1 MTWTLC
7 TSPAARAALAPASTA
22 ARTLPTSP
30 VTYTEHRPLPT
41 LDQPTNLTLAAL
53 SIASVACTRATR
65 PLVSI
70 IPIASFAMCDLRP
83 LQLLQHAFD
92 QRIVGPCNHV
102 RRHQLPDYLGR
113 GCARI
118 DRRAYRAH
126 IATNDGCNI
135 AAADLDGLH
144 KLHAGGF
151 HHGVAR
157 LDQS

>member
-92 QRIVGPCNHV
+92 QRIVGPRNHV
-102 RRHQLPDYLGR
+102 RRHQLSHHFGC
-113 GCARI
+113 GCARVYCG
-118 DRRAYRAH
+118 AHAAH
-126 IATNDGCNI
+126 IATHDRRDVT
-135 AAADLDGLH
+135 AADLHGLH
-144 KLHAGGF
+144 KLHAGGL
-151 HHGVAR
+151 HH
-157 LDQS
+157 